1 MARLGE
7 VYKKKIVPQLI
18 ERLKYENIMEV
29 PRIDKI
35 VINMGV
41 SAAKEDIKV
50 LDEAV
55 GEVAAI
61 TGQKPIVTRAKKSIS
76 NFKLRKGMPIGCK
89 VTLHGAMMY
98 EFLDRLINMALPRVR
113 DFRGVSR
120 DGFDGQGNYN
130 LGIQEHTIFPEINI
144 DKVGKIKGLNVSIVT
159 TAKSKDEAY
168 ELLSLFGM
176 PFGKKG

>member
-7 VYKKKIVPQLI
+7 AYKKKMIPQLM

-41 SAAKEDIKV
+41 STAKEDIKV

-55 GEVAAI
+55 GELAAI

-98 EFLDRLINMALPRVR
+98 EFLDRLINVTLPRVR

-159 TAKSKDEAY
+159 TAKNKEEAY

-176 PFGKKG
+176 PFRKT

>member
-1 MARLGE
+1 MARLRE

-41 SAAKEDIKV
+41 SAAKEEIKV
-50 LDEAV
+50 LDEAAAEL
-55 GEVAAI
+55 GAI

-89 VTLHGAMMY
+89 VTLHGVMMY
-98 EFLDRLINMALPRVR
+98 EFLDRLVNVALPRVR

-130 LGIQEHTIFPEINI
+130 LGIQEHIIFPEINI

-159 TAKSKDEAY
+159 TAKNRDEAY

-176 PFGKKG
+176 PFGKT

>member
-7 VYKKKIVPQLI
+7 LYKKEIVQELRK
-18 ERLKYENIMEV
+18 RLKYENIMEV

-35 VINMGV
+35 VINIGV
-41 SAAKEDIKV
+41 STAKEDIKV

-55 GEVAAI
+55 GELATI

-89 VTLHGAMMY
+89 VTLHGAIMY
-98 EFLDRLINMALPRVR
+98 EFLDRLINVVLPRVR
-113 DFRGVSR
+113 DFRGISH

-130 LGIQEHTIFPEINI
+130 LGIQEHVIFPEINI
-144 DKVGKIKGLNVSIVT
+144 DKVGKIKGMNVSIVT
-159 TAKSKDEAY
+159 TAKNIDEAY

-176 PFGKKG
+176 PFRKKG

>member
-1 MARLGE
+1 MVRLRE
-7 VYKKKIVPQLI
+7 VYSKKIVPQLI

-55 GEVAAI
+55 GEIASI

-89 VTLHGAMMY
+89 VTLHGAIMY
-98 EFLDRLINMALPRVR
+98 EFLDRLINAALPRVR

-176 PFGKKG
+176 PFGKK

>member
-1 MARLGE
+1 MARLRE

-76 NFKLRKGMPIGCK
+76 NFKLRKGIPIGCK

-98 EFLDRLINMALPRVR
+98 EFLDRLINVALPRVR
-113 DFRGVSR
+113 DFRGVSC

-159 TAKSKDEAY
+159 TAKNKDEAY

-176 PFGKKG
+176 PFRKK

>member
-1 MARLGE
+1 MARLVE
-7 VYKKKIVPQLI
+7 LYKKKMIPQLM

-41 SAAKEDIKV
+41 SIAREDIKV

-55 GEVAAI
+55 GELAAI

-98 EFLDRLINMALPRVR
+98 EFLDRLINVALPRVR

-159 TAKSKDEAY
+159 TAKNRDEAY
-168 ELLSLFGM
+168 ELLNLFGM
-176 PFGKKG
+176 PFRKT

>member
-1 MARLGE
+1 MARLKE
-7 VYKKKIVPQLI
+7 LYKKKIVPQLI
-18 ERLKYENIMEV
+18 ERLKYKNIMEV

-35 VINMGV
+35 VINTGV
-41 SAAKEDIKV
+41 STAKEDIKI

-55 GEVAAI
+55 GELATI

-76 NFKLRKGMPIGCK
+76 NFKLRQGMPIGCK
-89 VTLHGAMMY
+89 VTLHGAVMY
-98 EFLDRLINMALPRVR
+98 EFLDRLINVTLPRVR

-130 LGIQEHTIFPEINI
+130 LGIQEHIIFPEINI
-144 DKVGKIKGLNVSIVT
+144 DKVGKIKGMNVSIIT
-159 TAKSKDEAY
+159 TAKSRDEAY

-176 PFGKKG
+176 PFRKK

>member
-1 MARLGE
+1 MARLVE
-7 VYKKKIVPQLI
+7 LYKKKMIPQLM

-29 PRIDKI
+29 PKIDKI

-41 SAAKEDIKV
+41 STAKEDIKV

-55 GEVAAI
+55 GELAAI

-130 LGIQEHTIFPEINI
+130 LGIQEQTIFPEINI

-159 TAKSKDEAY
+159 TAKNKDEAY
-168 ELLSLFGM
+168 ELLNLFGM
-176 PFGKKG
+176 PFRKT

>member
-1 MARLGE
+1 MARLRE
-7 VYKKKIVPQLI
+7 LYKKKIVPQLI
-18 ERLKYENIMEV
+18 ERLKYGNIMEV

-35 VINMGV
+35 VLNIGV
-41 SAAKEDIKV
+41 STAKEDIKV
-50 LDEAV
+50 LDEAA
-55 GEVAAI
+55 GELAAI

-89 VTLHGAMMY
+89 ITLHGAMMY
-98 EFLDRLINMALPRVR
+98 EFLDRLINVVLPRVR

-130 LGIQEHTIFPEINI
+130 LGIQEHIIFPEINI

-159 TAKSKDEAY
+159 TTKNRDEAY

-176 PFGKKG
+176 PFRKKG

>member
-1 MARLGE
+1 MARLKE
-7 VYKKKIVPQLI
+7 LYKKKIVSQLI
-18 ERLKYENIMEV
+18 ERLKYKNIMEV

-35 VINMGV
+35 VINTGV
-41 SAAKEDIKV
+41 STAKEDIKV

-55 GEVAAI
+55 GELATI

-76 NFKLRKGMPIGCK
+76 NFKLRQGMPIGCK
-89 VTLHGAMMY
+89 VTLHGAVMY
-98 EFLDRLINMALPRVR
+98 EFLDRLINVVLPRVR

-130 LGIQEHTIFPEINI
+130 LGIQEHIIFPEINI
-144 DKVGKIKGLNVSIVT
+144 DKVGKIKGMNVSIIT
-159 TAKSKDEAY
+159 TAKSRDEAY

-176 PFGKKG
+176 PFRKK

>member
-7 VYKKKIVPQLI
+7 LYKKEIVQELRK
-18 ERLKYENIMEV
+18 RLKYENIMEV

-35 VINMGV
+35 VINIGV
-41 SAAKEDIKV
+41 STAKEDIKV

-55 GEVAAI
+55 EELATI

-98 EFLDRLINMALPRVR
+98 EFLDRLINVVLPRVR
-113 DFRGVSR
+113 DFRGISH

-130 LGIQEHTIFPEINI
+130 LGIQEHVIFPEINI
-144 DKVGKIKGLNVSIVT
+144 DKVGKIKGMNVSIVT
-159 TAKSKDEAY
+159 TAKNIDEAY

-176 PFGKKG
+176 PFRKKG

>member
-1 MARLGE
+1 MARLVE
-7 VYKKKIVPQLI
+7 LYKKKMIPQLM

-29 PRIDKI
+29 PKIDKI

-41 SAAKEDIKV
+41 STAKEDIKV

-55 GEVAAI
+55 GELAAI

-98 EFLDRLINMALPRVR
+98 EFLDRLVNVALPRVR

-130 LGIQEHTIFPEINI
+130 LGIQEQTIFPEINI

-159 TAKSKDEAY
+159 TAKNKDEAY
-168 ELLSLFGM
+168 ELLNLFGM
-176 PFGKKG
+176 PFRKT

>member
-7 VYKKKIVPQLI
+7 LYKKEIVQELRK
-18 ERLKYENIMEV
+18 RLKYENIMEV

-35 VINMGV
+35 VINIGV
-41 SAAKEDIKV
+41 STAKEDIKV

-55 GEVAAI
+55 GELATI

-98 EFLDRLINMALPRVR
+98 EFLDRLINVALPRVR

-130 LGIQEHTIFPEINI
+130 LGIQEHIIFPEINI
-144 DKVGKIKGLNVSIVT
+144 DKVGKIKGLNVSIIT
-159 TAKSKDEAY
+159 TAKNIDEAY

-176 PFGKKG
+176 PFQKKE

>member
-1 MARLGE
+1 MARLRE

-98 EFLDRLINMALPRVR
+98 EFLDRLINVALPRVR

-130 LGIQEHTIFPEINI
+130 LGIQEHTIFPEINV
-144 DKVGKIKGLNVSIVT
+144 DKVGKIKGLNISIVT
-159 TAKSKDEAY
+159 NAKNKDEAY

-176 PFGKKG
+176 PFRKT

>member
-7 VYKKKIVPQLI
+7 LYKKEIVQELRK
-18 ERLKYENIMEV
+18 RLKYENIMEV

-35 VINMGV
+35 VINIGV
-41 SAAKEDIKV
+41 STAKEDIKV
-50 LDEAV
+50 LDGAV
-55 GEVAAI
+55 EELATI

-98 EFLDRLINMALPRVR
+98 EFLDRLINVALPRVR
-113 DFRGVSR
+113 DFRGISH

-130 LGIQEHTIFPEINI
+130 LGIQEHVIFPEINI
-144 DKVGKIKGLNVSIVT
+144 DKVGKIKGMNVSIVT
-159 TAKSKDEAY
+159 TAKNIDEAY

-176 PFGKKG
+176 PFRKKG

>member
-1 MARLGE
+1 MARLVE
-7 VYKKKIVPQLI
+7 LYKKKMIPQLM

-41 SAAKEDIKV
+41 STAKEDIKV
-50 LDEAV
+50 LDEAA
-55 GEVAAI
+55 GELAAI
-61 TGQKPIVTRAKKSIS
+61 TGQKPLVTRAKKSIS
-76 NFKLRKGMPIGCK
+76 NFKLRMGMPIGCK

-98 EFLDRLINMALPRVR
+98 EFLDRLINVALPRVR

-159 TAKSKDEAY
+159 TAKNKDEAY
-168 ELLSLFGM
+168 ELLNLFGM
-176 PFGKKG
+176 PFRKI

>member
-1 MARLGE
+1 MARFGE
-7 VYKKKIVPQLI
+7 VYKKKIVPQLM
-18 ERLKYENIMEV
+18 ERLKYANIMEV

-98 EFLDRLINMALPRVR
+98 EFLDRLINVALPRVR

-120 DGFDGQGNYN
+120 DGFDGRGNYN

-144 DKVGKIKGLNVSIVT
+144 DKVGKIKGLNVSIIT
-159 TAKSKDEAY
+159 TAKNIDEAY

-176 PFGKKG
+176 PFQKKE

>member
-7 VYKKKIVPQLI
+7 LYKKEIVQELRK
-18 ERLKYENIMEV
+18 RLKYENIMEV

-35 VINMGV
+35 VINIGV
-41 SAAKEDIKV
+41 STAKEDIKV

-55 GEVAAI
+55 EELATI

-98 EFLDRLINMALPRVR
+98 EFLDRLINVALPRVR
-113 DFRGVSR
+113 DFRGISH

-130 LGIQEHTIFPEINI
+130 LGIQEHVIFPEINI
-144 DKVGKIKGLNVSIVT
+144 DKVGKIKGMNVSIVT
-159 TAKSKDEAY
+159 TAKNIDEAY

-176 PFGKKG
+176 PFRKKG

>member
-1 MARLGE
+1 MARLRE
-7 VYKKKIVPQLI
+7 LYKKKIVHQLMK
-18 ERLKYENIMEV
+18 RLKYENIMEV
-29 PRIDKI
+29 PRLDKI
-35 VINMGV
+35 VINIGV

-55 GEVAAI
+55 EELAAI

-89 VTLHGAMMY
+89 VTLHGIMMY
-98 EFLDRLINMALPRVR
+98 EFLDRLINVTAPRVR
-113 DFRGVSR
+113 DFRGISP

-130 LGIQEHTIFPEINI
+130 LGIQEHIIFPEINI
-144 DKVGKIKGLNVSIVT
+144 DKVGKIKGMNVSIVT
-159 TAKSKDEAY
+159 TAKNRDEAY

-176 PFGKKG
+176 PFRKEG